1 MHAFDIKLTQAPMMA
16 LHFKLADPQAIEATL
31 AHKLADNPGFFDGE
45 AVLIDLNAPAA
56 DAGPVDL
63 SALCALLRR
72 HRMNPVALRSLD
84 PSHLAHAE
92 LSGLFVAE
100 QPAKP
105 QPQAQAPAAAPA
117 AEVLREVEAAKAA
130 PTAQPAMVVDRP
142 LRSGQQ
148 VYARGRDLVVL
159 AMVNP
164 GAEVMADG
172 HIHVYAPLRGK
183 AIAGAKGDTSARIF
197 TTSLEA
203 ELVAIAGVYR
213 TSDTPLP
220 PDVQGRPAHVRL
232 EDDRLVMAPM

>member
-45 AVLIDLNAPAA
+45 AVLIDLNALAA

-63 SALCALLRR
+63 PALCALLRR

-84 PSHLAHAE
+84 PAHLAHAE

-117 AEVLREVEAAKAA
+117 PEAI

>member
-45 AVLIDLNAPAA
+45 AVLIDLNALAA

-63 SALCALLRR
+63 PALCALLRR

-117 AEVLREVEAAKAA
+117 PEAI